1 MKYTSQLWQKLLHK
15 VEQYL
20 PVKFDYTGAGSRP
33 HPWQITA
40 DYYTDPIANI
50 SYWRASLSPGLVNGF
65 PAKITMQYSDAPLA
79 AQERVRLE
87 NIETKKPAPKKT
99 DRVDIYL
106 DERAAVKLSFRK
118 IGSDAD
124 PSSITGDPGSGN
136 IIGTF
141 EKVPDFFKRL
151 GVADAKTDIL
161 ADKAETQRLLLAC
174 DIVLNQ
180 PRVSLTNSVSI
191 SAASIQTTLVSINP
205 GFLSPSDREPK
216 IIALAKYSPPKK
228 TTNFSDIFF
237 QRFIDSPEDQ
247 LHLST
252 VYLLSPVL
260 PLLDP
265 KDLSGWQPFIQYNCH
280 HNLVHAT
287 KQIEKRDEFTPL
299 SLVLPFAAGVAQP
312 IFDYI
317 LAENNFFSQAAL
329 DFYQQRNLAGKFY
342 AV

>member
-1 MKYTSQLWQKLLHK
+1 VKYTSQLWQKLLQK

-20 PVKFDYTGAGSRP
+20 PIKFDYTAAGSRP
-33 HPWQITA
+33 HPWQIQA
-40 DYYTDPIANI
+40 QYYTDPITNL

-87 NIETKKPAPKKT
+87 NIEAKKPAPKDT
-99 DRVDIYL
+99 DRVDVYL
-106 DERAAVKLSFRK
+106 DEQAAVKLSFRK

-124 PSSITGDPGSGN
+124 PDSISGDAGSGN
-136 IIGTF
+136 VTGVF

-151 GVADAKTDIL
+151 GVADANTNLL
-161 ADKAETQRLLLAC
+161 AEKPETKRLLLAC

-180 PRVSLTNSVSI
+180 PRVSLTNSISI
-191 SAASIQTTLVSINP
+191 SAASIDTTLVSINP
-205 GFLSPSDREPK
+205 GFQSPADREATVT
-216 IIALAKYSPPKK
+216 ALSKYVVPTQ
-228 TTNFSDIFF
+228 TTNFTDLFF
-237 QRFIDSPEDQ
+237 QRFVDSSTDL

-260 PLLDP
+260 PLLDATN
-265 KDLSGWQPFIQYNCH
+265 LSGWQPFIKYNCH

-287 KQIEKRDEFTPL
+287 KQIERRDEFVPL
-299 SLVLPFAAGVAQP
+299 SLVVPFAGGVAQP

-317 LAENNFFSQAAL
+317 LAENNFFAQAAL
-329 DFYQQRNLAGKFY
+329 DFYQQRNLGGKFY

>member
-1 MKYTSQLWQKLLHK
+1 MKYTSQLWQKLLQK

-20 PVKFDYTGAGSRP
+20 PIKFDYTGAGSRP
-33 HPWQITA
+33 HPWQIQA
-40 DYYTDPIANI
+40 QYYTDPIANI

-79 AQERVRLE
+79 AQERIRLE
-87 NIETKKPAPKKT
+87 NIEAKKPTPKKT

-124 PSSITGDPGSGN
+124 PSSISGDADSGSVTGV
-136 IIGTF
+136 F

-151 GVADAKTDIL
+151 GVADAQTNL
-161 ADKAETQRLLLAC
+161 LTDKAETQRLLLAC

-180 PRVSLTNSVSI
+180 PRVSLTNTITLNSQTVL
-191 SAASIQTTLVSINP
+191 TTLVSVNP
-205 GFLSPSDREPK
+205 GFLTPADREPTVV
-216 IIALAKYSPPKK
+216 ALPKFFPLEI
-228 TTNFSDIFF
+228 TTVFADIFF
-237 QRFIDSPEDQ
+237 QRFVDSGLDQ

-265 KDLSGWQPFIQYNCH
+265 TDLSGWQPYIKYNCH

-287 KQIEKRDEFTPL
+287 KQIEKRQEFEPIRLVVPL
-299 SLVLPFAAGVAQP
+299 AAGLAQP
-312 IFDYI
+312 IIDYI
-317 LAENNFFSQAAL
+317 LAENNFFAQAAL
-329 DFYQQRNLAGKFY
+329 DFYQQRKLDGKFY

>member
-1 MKYTSQLWQKLLHK
+1 MKYTSQLWKKLLQK

-20 PVKFDYTGAGSRP
+20 PVKFDYTAAGSRA
-33 HPWQITA
+33 HPWQIQA
-40 DYYTDPIANI
+40 QYYTDSVTKL

-65 PAKITMQYSDAPLA
+65 PAKITMQFSDAP
-79 AQERVRLE
+79 QEARERIRLD
-87 NIETKKPAPKKT
+87 NIKNQKPPAKGT
-99 DRVDIYL
+99 DRVAVYL

-124 PSSITGDPGSGN
+124 PESISGDAGSGN
-136 IIGTF
+136 VTGVF

-151 GVADAKTDIL
+151 GVSDANKNLL
-161 ADKAETQRLLLAC
+161 AEKAQTQRLLLAC
-174 DIVLNQ
+174 DVILNQ
-180 PRVSLTNSVSI
+180 PRVSLTNSISI
-191 SAASIQTTLVSINP
+191 SAASIDTTLVSINP
-205 GFLSPSDREPK
+205 GFLSPTDREPFVT
-216 IIALAKYSPPKK
+216 AMPKYVAPNV
-228 TTNFSDIFF
+228 TTNFSDLFF
-237 QRFIDSPEDQ
+237 QRFADSSTDQ

-252 VYLLSPVL
+252 IYLLSPVL

-265 KDLSGWQPFIQYNCH
+265 TNLASWQPFIKYNCH

-287 KQIEKRDEFTPL
+287 KQIERRDEFVPL
-299 SLVLPFAAGVAQP
+299 SLVVPLAGGVAQP

-317 LAENNFFSQAAL
+317 LAENNFFAQAAL

>member
-1 MKYTSQLWQKLLHK
+1 VKYTSQLWHKLLQK

-20 PVKFDYTGAGSRP
+20 PIKFDYTAASSRP
-33 HPWQITA
+33 HPWQIQA
-40 DYYTDPIANI
+40 QYYTDPVTSL

-87 NIETKKPAPKKT
+87 NIEAKKPTPKKT

-106 DERAAVKLSFRK
+106 DEQAAVRLSFRK
-118 IGSDAD
+118 IGSDANPD
-124 PSSITGDPGSGN
+124 SVSGDAGSGKVT
-136 IIGTF
+136 GVF

-151 GVADAKTDIL
+151 GVSDANTNLL
-161 ADKAETQRLLLAC
+161 AEKAETKRLLLAC

-180 PRVSLTNSVSI
+180 PRVSLTNSISI
-191 SAASIQTTLVSINP
+191 SAASIDSTLVSINP
-205 GFLSPSDREPK
+205 GFLSPTDREPTVT
-216 IIALAKYSPPKK
+216 ALPKYVVPDQ
-228 TTNFSDIFF
+228 TTNFADLFF
-237 QRFIDSPEDQ
+237 QRFVDSSTDR

-260 PLLDP
+260 PLLDAAN
-265 KDLSGWQPFIQYNCH
+265 LGSWQPFIKYNCH

-287 KQIEKRDEFTPL
+287 KQIERRDEFLPL
-299 SLVLPFAAGVAQP
+299 SLVVPLAGGVAQP

-317 LAENNFFSQAAL
+317 LAENNFFAQAAL
-329 DFYQQRNLAGKFY
+329 DFYQQRKLDGKFY

>member
-1 MKYTSQLWQKLLHK
+1 VKYTVQLWKKLLQK

-20 PVKFDYTGAGSRP
+20 PIKFDYTAAGSRP
-33 HPWQITA
+33 HPWQIQA
-40 DYYTDPIANI
+40 QYYTDPVTKL

-79 AQERVRLE
+79 AQERIRLE
-87 NIETKKPAPKKT
+87 NIEAKKPTPKKT
-99 DRVDIYL
+99 DRVAIYL
-106 DERAAVKLSFRK
+106 DEQAAVKLSFRK

-124 PSSITGDPGSGN
+124 PLSISGDADSGSVAGV
-136 IIGTF
+136 F

-151 GVADAKTDIL
+151 GVADAQTNL
-161 ADKAETQRLLLAC
+161 LTDKAETQRLLLAC

-180 PRVSLTNSVSI
+180 PRVSLTNTITLNSQTVL
-191 SAASIQTTLVSINP
+191 TTLVSVNP
-205 GFLSPSDREPK
+205 GFITPADREPTVV
-216 IIALAKYSPPKK
+216 ALPKFFPLEI
-228 TTNFSDIFF
+228 TTVFADIFF
-237 QRFIDSPEDQ
+237 QRFVDSGLDQ

-265 KDLSGWQPFIQYNCH
+265 TDLSGWQPYIKYNCH

-287 KQIEKRDEFTPL
+287 KQIEKRQEFEPIRLVVPL
-299 SLVLPFAAGVAQP
+299 AAGLAQP
-312 IFDYI
+312 IIDYI
-317 LAENNFFSQAAL
+317 LAENNFFAQAAL
-329 DFYQQRNLAGKFY
+329 EFYQQRKLDGKFY

>member
-1 MKYTSQLWQKLLHK
+1 VKYTSRLWQKLLHK

-20 PVKFDYTGAGSRP
+20 PIKFDYTGAGSRP
-33 HPWQITA
+33 HPWQIQA
-40 DYYTDPIANI
+40 QYYTDPIANI

-87 NIETKKPAPKKT
+87 NIEAKKPAPKKT

-124 PSSITGDPGSGN
+124 PDSISGDAGSGN
-136 IIGTF
+136 VTGVF

-151 GVADAKTDIL
+151 GVADANTNLL
-161 ADKAETQRLLLAC
+161 AEKPETKRLLLAC

-180 PRVSLTNSVSI
+180 PRVSLTNTISI
-191 SAASIQTTLVSINP
+191 SAASIDTTLVSINP
-205 GFLSPSDREPK
+205 GFLSPTDREATVTALPK
-216 IIALAKYSPPKK
+216 YVVPAE
-228 TTNFSDIFF
+228 TTNFADLFF
-237 QRFIDSPEDQ
+237 QRFVDSSTDR

-260 PLLDP
+260 PLLDATN
-265 KDLSGWQPFIQYNCH
+265 LSGWQPFIKYNCH

-299 SLVLPFAAGVAQP
+299 SLVLPFAGGVAQP

-317 LAENNFFSQAAL
+317 LAENNFFAQAAL

>member
-1 MKYTSQLWQKLLHK
+1 VKYTSHFWKKLLQK

-20 PVKFDYTGAGSRP
+20 PVKFDYTAAGSRA
-33 HPWQITA
+33 HPWQIQA
-40 DYYTDPIANI
+40 QYYTDSVTKL

-65 PAKITMQYSDAPLA
+65 PAKITMQFSDAP
-79 AQERVRLE
+79 QEARERIRLD
-87 NIETKKPAPKKT
+87 NIKNQKPPAKGT
-99 DRVDIYL
+99 DRVAVYL

-124 PSSITGDPGSGN
+124 PESISGDAGSGN
-136 IIGTF
+136 VTGVF

-151 GVADAKTDIL
+151 GVSDANKNLL
-161 ADKAETQRLLLAC
+161 AEKAQTQRLLLAC
-174 DIVLNQ
+174 DVILNQ
-180 PRVSLTNSVSI
+180 PRVSLTNSISI
-191 SAASIQTTLVSINP
+191 SAASIDTTLVSINP
-205 GFLSPSDREPK
+205 GFLSPTDREPFVT
-216 IIALAKYSPPKK
+216 AMPKYVAPNV
-228 TTNFSDIFF
+228 TTNFSDLFF
-237 QRFIDSPEDQ
+237 QRFADSSTDQ

-252 VYLLSPVL
+252 IYLLSPVL

-265 KDLSGWQPFIQYNCH
+265 TNLASWQPFIKYNCH

-287 KQIEKRDEFTPL
+287 KQIERRDEFVPL
-299 SLVLPFAAGVAQP
+299 SLVVPLAGGVAQP

-317 LAENNFFSQAAL
+317 LAENNFFAQAAL

>member
-1 MKYTSQLWQKLLHK
+1 MKYTSRLWQKLLHK

-20 PVKFDYTGAGSRP
+20 PIKFDYTRAGSRP

-79 AQERVRLE
+79 AQERIRLE
-87 NIETKKPAPKKT
+87 NIEAKKPTPKKT

-124 PSSITGDPGSGN
+124 PSSISGDADSGSVTGV
-136 IIGTF
+136 F

-151 GVADAKTDIL
+151 GVADAQTNL
-161 ADKAETQRLLLAC
+161 LTDKAETQRLLLAC

-180 PRVSLTNSVSI
+180 PRVSLTNTITLNSQTVL
-191 SAASIQTTLVSINP
+191 TTLVSVNP
-205 GFLSPSDREPK
+205 GFITPADREPTVV
-216 IIALAKYSPPKK
+216 ALPKFIPLEI
-228 TTNFSDIFF
+228 TTVFADIFF
-237 QRFIDSPEDQ
+237 QRFVDSGLDQ

-265 KDLSGWQPFIQYNCH
+265 TDLSGWQPYIKYNCH

-287 KQIEKRDEFTPL
+287 KQIERRQEFEPIRLVVPL
-299 SLVLPFAAGVAQP
+299 AAGLAQP
-312 IFDYI
+312 IIDYI
-317 LAENNFFSQAAL
+317 LAENNFFAQLAL
-329 DFYQQRNLAGKFY
+329 DFYQQRKLDGKFY

>member
-20 PVKFDYTGAGSRP
+20 PIKFDYTGAGSRP
-33 HPWQITA
+33 HPWQIQA
-40 DYYTDPIANI
+40 QYYTDPIANI

-79 AQERVRLE
+79 AQERIRLE
-87 NIETKKPAPKKT
+87 SIEANKPEPKKT
-99 DRVDIYL
+99 DRVGVYL
-106 DERAAVKLSFRK
+106 DEQAAVRLSFRR
-118 IGSDAD
+118 IGSDANPD
-124 PSSITGDPGSGN
+124 SISGDAGSGKVT
-136 IIGTF
+136 GVF

-151 GVADAKTDIL
+151 GVSDANTNLL
-161 ADKAETQRLLLAC
+161 AEKSETQRLLLAC

-180 PRVSLTNSVSI
+180 PRVSLTNSISI
-191 SAASIQTTLVSINP
+191 SAASIDTTLVSINP
-205 GFLSPSDREPK
+205 GFLSPVDREATVTALPK
-216 IIALAKYSPPKK
+216 YVVPIE
-228 TTNFSDIFF
+228 TTNFADLFF
-237 QRFIDSPEDQ
+237 QRFVDSSTDR

-265 KDLSGWQPFIQYNCH
+265 ANLSTWQPFIKYNCH

-287 KQIEKRDEFTPL
+287 KQIEKRDEFVPL
-299 SLVLPFAAGVAQP
+299 SLILPLAGGVAQP

-317 LAENNFFSQAAL
+317 LAENNFFAQAAL

>member
-20 PVKFDYTGAGSRP
+20 PIKFDYTGAGSRA

-40 DYYTDPIANI
+40 EYYTDPIANI

-79 AQERVRLE
+79 AQERIRLE
-87 NIETKKPAPKKT
+87 NIEAKKPAPKKT
-99 DRVDIYL
+99 DRVAVYL
-106 DERAAVKLSFRK
+106 DEGAAVKLLFRK

-124 PSSITGDPGSGN
+124 PSSITGNAGSGN
-136 IIGTF
+136 ITGVF

-151 GVADAKTDIL
+151 GVADAKTNLL
-161 ADKAETQRLLLAC
+161 AEKAETQRLLLAC

-180 PRVSLTNSVSI
+180 PRVALTNSISI
-191 SAASIQTTLVSINP
+191 SAASIDTTLISINP
-205 GFLSPSDREPK
+205 GFMSPKDREASV
-216 IIALAKYSPPKK
+216 IALPKYVAPIQ
-228 TTNFSDIFF
+228 TLNFADLFF
-237 QRFIDSPEDQ
+237 QRFSDSSSDQ

-260 PLLDP
+260 PLLDQAN
-265 KDLSGWQPFIQYNCH
+265 LSSWQPFIKYNCH
-280 HNLVHAT
+280 HNLVHAV
-287 KQIEKRDEFTPL
+287 KQIENREEFTPL
-299 SLVLPFAAGVAQP
+299 SLVVPLAGGVAQP
-312 IFDYI
+312 IIDYI
-317 LAENNFFSQAAL
+317 LAENNFFAQAAL
-329 DFYQQRNLAGKFY
+329 DFYQQRNLGGKFY

>member
-1 MKYTSQLWQKLLHK
+1 MKYTSRLWQKLLHK

-20 PVKFDYTGAGSRP
+20 PIKFDYTGAGSRP
-33 HPWQITA
+33 HPWQIQA
-40 DYYTDPIANI
+40 QYYTDPIANI
-50 SYWRASLSPGLVNGF
+50 SYWRASLSPGLVNGL

-79 AQERVRLE
+79 AQERIRLE
-87 NIETKKPAPKKT
+87 NIEAKKPAPKKT

-106 DERAAVKLSFRK
+106 DEQASVKLSFRK

-124 PSSITGDPGSGN
+124 PSSISGDADSGSVTGV
-136 IIGTF
+136 F

-151 GVADAKTDIL
+151 GVADAQTNL
-161 ADKAETQRLLLAC
+161 LTDKAETQRLLLAC

-180 PRVSLTNSVSI
+180 PRVSLTNTITLNSQTVL
-191 SAASIQTTLVSINP
+191 TTLVSVNP
-205 GFLSPSDREPK
+205 GFITPADREPAVV
-216 IIALAKYSPPKK
+216 ALPKFFPLEI
-228 TTNFSDIFF
+228 TTVFADIFF
-237 QRFIDSPEDQ
+237 QRFVDSGLDQ

-265 KDLSGWQPFIQYNCH
+265 TDLSAWQPYIKYNCH

-287 KQIEKRDEFTPL
+287 KQIEKRQEFEPIRLVVPL
-299 SLVLPFAAGVAQP
+299 AAGLAQP
-312 IFDYI
+312 IIDYI
-317 LAENNFFSQAAL
+317 LAENNFFAQAAL
-329 DFYQQRNLAGKFY
+329 DFYQQRKLDGKFY

>member
-1 MKYTSQLWQKLLHK
+1 VKYTSQLWHKLLQK

-20 PVKFDYTGAGSRP
+20 PIKFDYTAAGSRP
-33 HPWQITA
+33 HPWQIQA
-40 DYYTDPIANI
+40 QYYTDPVTNL

-87 NIETKKPAPKKT
+87 NIEAKKPTAKKT
-99 DRVDIYL
+99 DRVHIYL
-106 DERAAVKLSFRK
+106 DEQAAVRLSFRK

-124 PSSITGDPGSGN
+124 PDSILGDAGSGN
-136 IIGTF
+136 VTGVF

-151 GVADAKTDIL
+151 GVSDANTNLL
-161 ADKAETQRLLLAC
+161 AEKAETKRLLLAC

-180 PRVSLTNSVSI
+180 PRVSLTNSISI
-191 SAASIQTTLVSINP
+191 SAASIDSTLVSINP
-205 GFLSPSDREPK
+205 GFLSPTDREPTVT
-216 IIALAKYSPPKK
+216 ALPKYVVPTES
-228 TTNFSDIFF
+228 TNFADLFF
-237 QRFIDSPEDQ
+237 QRFVDSSTDR

-260 PLLDP
+260 PLLDAAN
-265 KDLSGWQPFIQYNCH
+265 LGSWQPFIKYNCH

-287 KQIEKRDEFTPL
+287 KQIEKRDEFVPL
-299 SLVLPFAAGVAQP
+299 SLVVPLAGGVAQP

-317 LAENNFFSQAAL
+317 LAENNFFAQAAL

>member
-1 MKYTSQLWQKLLHK
+1 VKYTAQLWKKLLHK

-20 PVKFDYTGAGSRP
+20 PIKFDYTAAGSRP
-33 HPWQITA
+33 HPWQIQA
-40 DYYTDPIANI
+40 QYYTDPVTKL

-79 AQERVRLE
+79 AQERIRLE
-87 NIETKKPAPKKT
+87 NIEAKKPTPKKT

-124 PSSITGDPGSGN
+124 PSSISGDADSGSVTGV
-136 IIGTF
+136 F

-151 GVADAKTDIL
+151 GVADAQTNL
-161 ADKAETQRLLLAC
+161 LTDKAETQRLLLAC

-180 PRVSLTNSVSI
+180 PRVSLTNTITLNSQTVL
-191 SAASIQTTLVSINP
+191 TTLVSVNP
-205 GFLSPSDREPK
+205 GFITPADREPTVV
-216 IIALAKYSPPKK
+216 ALPKFLPLEI
-228 TTNFSDIFF
+228 TTVFADIFF
-237 QRFIDSPEDQ
+237 QRFVDSGLDQ

-265 KDLSGWQPFIQYNCH
+265 TDLSEWQPYIKYNCH

-287 KQIEKRDEFTPL
+287 KQIEKRQEFEPIRLVVPL
-299 SLVLPFAAGVAQP
+299 AAGLAQP
-312 IFDYI
+312 IIDYI
-317 LAENNFFSQAAL
+317 LAENNFFAQLAL
-329 DFYQQRNLAGKFY
+329 DFYQQRKLDGKFY

>member
-1 MKYTSQLWQKLLHK
+1 MKYTSQLWKKLLQK

-20 PVKFDYTGAGSRP
+20 PVKFDYTAAGSRP
-33 HPWQITA
+33 HPWQIQA
-40 DYYTDPIANI
+40 QYYTDPVTKV

-65 PAKITMQYSDAPLA
+65 PAKITMQFSDAPPE
-79 AQERVRLE
+79 AQERIRLN
-87 NIETKKPAPKKT
+87 NIKNQKPPAKGT
-99 DRVDIYL
+99 DRVAVYL

-124 PSSITGDPGSGN
+124 PESISGDAGSGN
-136 IIGTF
+136 VTGVF

-151 GVADAKTDIL
+151 GVSDANKNLL
-161 ADKAETQRLLLAC
+161 AEKAETKRLLLAC
-174 DIVLNQ
+174 DVILNQ
-180 PRVSLTNSVSI
+180 PRVSLTNSISI
-191 SAASIQTTLVSINP
+191 SAASIDTTLVSINP
-205 GFLSPSDREPK
+205 GFLSPTDREP
-216 IIALAKYSPPKK
+216 IVIALPKYVAPTV
-228 TTNFSDIFF
+228 TTNFSDLFF
-237 QRFIDSPEDQ
+237 QRFADSSTDQ

-265 KDLSGWQPFIQYNCH
+265 TNLASWQPFMKYNCH

-287 KQIEKRDEFTPL
+287 QQIERRDEFVPL
-299 SLVLPFAAGVAQP
+299 SLVVPLAGGVAQP
-312 IFDYI
+312 IIDYI
-317 LAENNFFSQAAL
+317 LAENNFFAQAAL